1 MARGRLHFS
10 FDIHVSGMSTM
21 PTHAHMTTLFVT
33 PFFSSITE
41 RYHSLTVFKLPEL
54 PMLRKKEKGLWVG
67 QDYLRIVSFMVKT
80 IYYWKYSIYPMPL
93 PQGSFQMICED
104 ERMKI

>member
-1 MARGRLHFS
+1 
-10 FDIHVSGMSTM
+10 
-21 PTHAHMTTLFVT
+21 
-33 PFFSSITE
+33 
-41 RYHSLTVFKLPEL
+41 
-54 PMLRKKEKGLWVG
+54 MLRKKEKGLWVG